1 MYKHALYTLRTLS
14 NLHAG
19 SGDTQFGIIDKE
31 VQRDTAT
38 HYPIINASSLKGA
51 IKDHFAEY
59 LADTNETQGDVD
71 AVKPFHYRAIFGLD
85 LAEQEQI
92 EKIDT
97 PYKDFAAKY
106 TKLPK
111 QGLIKFLDARLLFLP
126 VPGRKHAYY
135 HLTSY
140 ETLSE
145 YSALLKKLGIDL
157 NLHFKLVTS
166 HTVGHHIYDKNANS
180 DDIIGGEAFNHLP
193 EEVYAANEQGFNEL
207 KRLFGIK
214 HLAVTTQE
222 HFDEL
227 LDNLPVIARNKVAT
241 FDDLDGNLWYEEV
254 VPREAIF
261 GVVLSYYDNF
271 DNSFAHGKNDQ
282 DRFVKAFEAFEAK
295 LLNDTIQI
303 GANASIGYGLSDFA
317 AIVPY
322 TQPKETD
329 PEERT
334 TDAGGEQ

>member
-1 MYKHALYTLRTLS
+1 MYKHTLYTMRTLS

-38 HYPIINASSLKGA
+38 RYPIVNASSLKGA

-59 LADTNETQGDVD
+59 LADTNDTQDNPD

-85 LAEQEQI
+85 LSEQEQI
-92 EKIDT
+92 QQIDT
-97 PYKDFAAKY
+97 PYKEFAAKY

-126 VPGRKHAYY
+126 VAGRKHAYY
-135 HLTSY
+135 HVTSRD
-140 ETLSE
+140 TLSE
-145 YSALLKKLGIDL
+145 YSVLLKKLGIDL
-157 NLHFKLVTS
+157 DSLFQLPIS
-166 HTVGHHIYDKNANS
+166 HTTGHHIYDKNADS
-180 DDIIGGEAFNHLP
+180 DDILAGRSFKHLP
-193 EEVYAANEQGFNEL
+193 EEVYEANKDNFNKL
-207 KRLFGIK
+207 KKLFGIK

-227 LDNLPVIARNKVAT
+227 LDELPVIARNKVAT
-241 FDDLDGNLWYEEV
+241 FDDPKGNLWYEEV
-254 VPREAIF
+254 VPRESIF

-271 DNSFAHGKNDQ
+271 DNSFARGKNDR
-282 DRFVKAFEAFEAK
+282 DRFVKAFEAFEDK
-295 LLNDTIQI
+295 LLSDIIQI
-303 GANASIGYGLSDFA
+303 GANASIGYGLTDFD

-322 TQPKETD
+322 VTEST
-329 PEERT
+329 EE
-334 TDAGGEQ
+334 GEQS